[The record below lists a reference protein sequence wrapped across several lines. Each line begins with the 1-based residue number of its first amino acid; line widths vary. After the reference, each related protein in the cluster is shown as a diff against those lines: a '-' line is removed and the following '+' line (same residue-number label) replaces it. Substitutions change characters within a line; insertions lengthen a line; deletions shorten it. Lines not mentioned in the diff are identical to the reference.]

1 MPRHKGRV
9 LEIHF
14 AEWIGRE
21 KDWSGQDLS
30 QEAEYVCLRRYPPA
44 PNCIVIVSQPGASSD
59 PYIYLWTRPG
69 FDEDPVFSQEVEEQF
84 GKLFASIQQTLNAS
98 YM

>member
-1 MPRHKGRV
+1 MPRRKGRV
-9 LEIHF
+9 LEIRF
-14 AEWIGRE
+14 CGVAWEG

>member
-9 LEIHF
+9 LEIRF
-14 AEWIGRE
+14 CGAAWER

-30 QEAEYVCLRRYPPA
+30 QEAEYVCLHRYPPA

-59 PYIYLWTRPG
+59 PYFYLWTRPG